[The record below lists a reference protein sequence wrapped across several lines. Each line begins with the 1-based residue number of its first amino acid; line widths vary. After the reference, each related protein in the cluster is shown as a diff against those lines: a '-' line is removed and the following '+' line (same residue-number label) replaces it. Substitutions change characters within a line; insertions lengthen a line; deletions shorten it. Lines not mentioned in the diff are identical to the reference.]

1 MTIAEQKAALRTE
14 IVAMAP
20 SFNDL
25 QTETLAQLR
34 QIRDGML
41 AQLARYKAA
50 GFEVMDAG

>member
-25 QTETLAQLR
+25 QTETLAQSR